1 MSKKTFMSEFASPL
15 INEAESRFGVSL
27 NPRLRSKLGIKGKT
41 TSSIAP
47 TGAGA
52 GVGKGVKKA
61 AEMAKMAGAAK
72 MILLSTRTIKEPLC
86 KKNEEQ
92 AGIQLEKKW
101 LPLVRSGR
109 AMEKMSLTRMETQ
122 ETTAFQT

>member
-1 MSKKTFMSEFASPL
+1 MTKKKTITDPGRFMSEFASPL

-41 TSSIAP
+41 TSSVAP
-47 TGAGA
+47 TGVSA

-72 MILLSTRTIKEPLC
+72 MMKSGGAVKRKRSIDGIAKRGKTRAK
-86 KKNEEQ
+86 
-92 AGIQLEKKW
+92 
-101 LPLVRSGR
+101 
-109 AMEKMSLTRMETQ
+109 
-122 ETTAFQT
+122 